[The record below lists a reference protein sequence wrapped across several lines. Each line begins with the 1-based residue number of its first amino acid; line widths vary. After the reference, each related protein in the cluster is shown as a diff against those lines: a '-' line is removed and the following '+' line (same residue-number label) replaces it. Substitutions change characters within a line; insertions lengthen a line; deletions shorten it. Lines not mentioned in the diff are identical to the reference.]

1 MATNPDQQHS
11 RDRLQQL
18 TTALEVGT
26 LRQVGKMINELHPA
40 EIALL
45 LESLPPAQRRVAW
58 ELVDEE
64 YDGDVLAHLNDEVR
78 AGFLQ
83 EMDANELV
91 AATEG
96 LDSDDI
102 ADILQDL
109 PDTVI
114 REVLQSLDKQ
124 DRQRVEAV
132 LSYPE
137 DTAGGLMNTDT
148 LTVRPDVTLDV
159 VLRYLRLRGDIPE
172 LTDNLIVV
180 NRNDRY
186 LGLLSLTDLLTKD
199 PTLRVGQVMIRDIEG
214 ILAETPTSSVA
225 QLFEQRDLISAPV
238 VNEQRRLLGRITVD
252 DVVDVIKEAADQT
265 VLSMAGLD
273 EEEDMFAP
281 VFLSARRRAVWL
293 GVNLVTAFL
302 ASWVIGLFEGTISK
316 VVALAVLMPI
326 VASMGGNAGTQTLTL
341 TIRGLA
347 LGRVSGANALWLLT
361 RELAVALL
369 NGLLWALVVGMVAVL
384 WFHNVHIG
392 EVIGAAMVINL
403 LCAALAGLTIPL
415 AFKKLGV
422 DPALAGTV
430 VLTTITDV
438 VGFMAFLGLA
448 TLFLLH

>member
-1 MATNPDQQHS
+1 MQEQEQH
-11 RDRLQQL
+11 RERLQKF
-18 TTALEVGT
+18 TAALEVGT
-26 LRQVGKMINELHPA
+26 LRQVGRMINELHPA

-45 LESLPPAQRRVAW
+45 LESLPPAQRSVVW

-64 YDGDVLAHLNDEVR
+64 SDGEVLSHLNDEVR
-78 AGFLQ
+78 AKLL
-83 EMDANELV
+83 EEYDASEVV

-96 LDSDDI
+96 LEDDDI

-114 REVLQSLDKQ
+114 REVLNSLDKQ
-124 DRQRVEAV
+124 DRQRIEAV

-137 DTAGGLMNTDT
+137 DTAGGLMSTDT

-159 VLRYLRLRGDIPE
+159 VLRYLRMRGDIPE

-199 PTLRVGQVMIRDIEG
+199 PALRVGQVMERDVEG
-214 ILAETPTSSVA
+214 IPADLPAAEVA
-225 QLFEQRDLISAPV
+225 KRFEQRDLISAPV
-238 VNEQRRLLGRITVD
+238 VDEHRKLLGRITVD
-252 DVVDVIKEAADQT
+252 DVVDVIKETADQRL
-265 VLSMAGLD
+265 LSMAGLD
-273 EEEDMFAP
+273 EEEDLFAP
-281 VFLSARRRAVWL
+281 VLASTRRRAIWL

-302 ASWVIGLFEGTISK
+302 ASWVIGLFEATLDK

-347 LGRVSGANALWLLT
+347 LGQVGGANATWLLA
-361 RELAVALL
+361 RELAVGTL
-369 NGLLWALVVGMVAVL
+369 NGVLWALIVAAVAIA
-384 WFHNVHIG
+384 WFGDYSIG
-392 EVIGAAMVINL
+392 LIIGLAMIINL
-403 LCAALAGLTIPL
+403 VAAALAGLTIPL
-415 AFKKLGV
+415 LLKRLGI

-430 VLTTITDV
+430 ALTTVTDV
-438 VGFMAFLGLA
+438 VGFLAFLGLA
-448 TLFLLH
+448 SLYLL